1 MYWYGI
7 LIIVC
12 VVVGPFEALY
22 QYIKAQ
28 KRRDELRRR
37 REREEKRH

>member
-1 MYWYGI
+1 MPWYGI